1 MDMQHIEA
9 LRPHL
14 PAGRTLYSY
23 YKDRYSLQLL
33 RYAIHRPLPVATL
46 RQHRFARLLHKPQ
59 VKSVLASCGKTL
71 TPALLN
77 DADGNPAATTY
88 SLSLGV
94 WGKTRAEQIQMSR
107 RGANLVLQLNFN
119 QAHNRA
125 CRKLLGLCNAPDPFN
140 YTGHP
145 ALDDARPD
153 RRYTLAWARLDIDL
167 DRGEALIEEVQSDWI
182 GRVAWLSDWVRRYHK
197 IPAWFERRT
206 GMQATPQAVIAYDQ
220 TLLAPHRALWDEA
233 MLSAALFFI
242 REQLGIARVWMHT
255 PESGL
260 LLKRIRYGAPPRS
273 IYSTLPRRF
282 CFEPT
287 RELPVFL
294 HRNKSLTRQ
303 MRRQPDLALHALT
316 LQE

>member
-23 YKDRYSLQLL
+23 YKDRYGLQLL
-33 RYAIHRPLPVATL
+33 RY
-46 RQHRFARLLHKPQ
+46 
-59 VKSVLASCGKTL
+59 
-71 TPALLN
+71 
-77 DADGNPAATTY
+77 
-88 SLSLGV
+88 
-94 WGKTRAEQIQMSR
+94 
-107 RGANLVLQLNFN
+107 
-119 QAHNRA
+119 
-125 CRKLLGLCNAPDPFN
+125 
-140 YTGHP
+140 
-145 ALDDARPD
+145 
-153 RRYTLAWARLDIDL
+153 
-167 DRGEALIEEVQSDWI
+167 
-182 GRVAWLSDWVRRYHK
+182 
-197 IPAWFERRT
+197 
-206 GMQATPQAVIAYDQ
+206 
-220 TLLAPHRALWDEA
+220 APHRALWDEA

-260 LLKRIRYGAPPRS
+260 LLKRIRHGAPPRS

-287 RELPVFL
+287 RELPAFL
-294 HRNKSLTRQ
+294 RRNKSISRQ